1 MSEIISAAVLLILI
15 MDPLGNLPIFMSVL
29 KHTEPKRRRAIMIRE
44 LLIAL
49 LVMFIF
55 LFAGE
60 KILAFL
66 NLRAETVSISG
77 GIILFLIA
85 IKMIFPSAEGS
96 SSGLPAGEEPFIVPL
111 AIPLVAGPTILAT
124 LMLLSHQYPNQMSH
138 LVIALLIAWGG
149 TFIILLQSS
158 LFLRLLGEKG
168 GKRAGT
174 PHGADS
180 GHDGN
185 ADVPGRDPGVDEGMT
200 FSLSLWE
207 RASGRKGRILAGW
220 RLRLTRPTTA
230 LVP

>member
-138 LVIALLIAWGG
+138 LVIALLMGI
-149 TFIILLQSS
+149 
-158 LFLRLLGEKG
+158 
-168 GKRAGT
+168 
-174 PHGADS
+174 H
-180 GHDGN
+180 
-185 ADVPGRDPGVDEGMT
+185 
-200 FSLSLWE
+200 LSFNPLH
-207 RASGRKGRILAGW
+207 ILAAMAVVMLGSAFFSCLSMTLAGLVRNRD
-220 RLRLTRPTTA
+220 RLMGIGQAITMPLFFASNA
-230 LVP
+230 LA